1 MIMERSIV
9 AQIRLYYDVHV
20 PIGYDRRRSYP
31 LLIALHGYGGNK
43 TSMMR
48 LARRV
53 NDRDWFIVSLQG
65 PYPFMLSPDESA
77 QGPKTGFGWAAR
89 YKHEDSVSLHHR
101 ALLDVI
107 DDVVAEY
114 SLDRARV
121 FLMGFSQ
128 AVALNY
134 RFVFTHTNLIRGA
147 IGVCGGIPG
156 DRDEKRYHPSE
167 TDVLH
172 IATTEDEFYDLERVK
187 TFIPWLE
194 RHARS
199 VELRVYRGRHVFPRR
214 SLGDINRWIS
224 ERL

>member
-1 MIMERSIV
+1 MERSIV

-20 PIGYDRRRSYP
+20 PVGYDPRRSYP
-31 LLIALHGYGGNK
+31 LLVALHGYGGNK

-53 NDRDWFIVSLQG
+53 NDRDWLIVSLQG
-65 PYPFMLSPDESA
+65 PYPFMLSPDENA
-77 QGPKTGFGWAAR
+77 RGPKTGFGWAAR
-89 YKHEDSVSLHHR
+89 YKHEDSVALHHR

-107 DDVVAEY
+107 EDVAATY
-114 SLDRARV
+114 MIDRAHV
-121 FLMGFSQ
+121 FLLGFSQ

-134 RFVFTHTNLIRGA
+134 RFVFTHPHLIRGV

-156 DRDEKRYHPSE
+156 DRDERRYHRSE

-172 IATTEDEFYDLERVK
+172 IATTEDEFYDLERIK
-187 TFIPWLE
+187 TFIPWLQ

-199 VELRVYRGRHVFPRR
+199 VELKIYRGRHVFPRR
-214 SLGDINRWIS
+214 SLSDINRWMS